1 MQVVGEG
8 EPSRHPSFL
17 AAAAEGGG
25 RADLRGPAVF
35 GLPALFSPEAVASV
49 PGAADQ
55 TADGGDEAA
64 ALAPV
69 EKPVEAGAGGRA
81 GAGGKS
87 ALALTTVHLWRVE
100 CRQLFADL
108 WRLQPEVLLHLLDQ
122 LLAGGVGDGAGDAS
136 EGGAAAAPGAAPC
149 QQAAPGAAPLG
160 GTTGDK
166 DGQQERARLL
176 RLRSKIAAVAA
187 TVDRTTRSIC
197 TTVRRVACQIKQR
210 RLQAPAGWMTRLT
223 KCDRPTYLCP
233 PASGTPAVCHAPPPA
248 SAALGSPLLLT
259 SLLCRPT
266 LCCHA
271 CCPIS
276 CYAIHLQRRLRV
288 CFTDNLTL
296 RCTTSPR
303 PQL

>member
-1 MQVVGEG
+1 MLCWVAQPDACLGVCAAGRLCHVPDGDLRRAAAGHEPPRARCSLAP
-8 EPSRHPSFL
+8 PSRVIHLCTSCPSPTDVPAAAPSL
-17 AAAAEGGG
+17 QARCRLWGRGSPAATPASSRLPPRAAAAPTS
-25 RADLRGPAVF
+25 ADLPSLAC
-35 GLPALFSPEAVASV
+35 PALFSPEAVASV

-187 TVDRTTRSIC
+187 TVEHQAHQTHDSHHSLHLHHRSA
-197 TTVRRVACQIKQR
+197 RGMPN
-210 RLQAPAGWMTRLT
+210 QAAASAS
-223 KCDRPTYLCP
+223 
-233 PASGTPAVCHAPPPA
+233 ASGLDD
-248 SAALGSPLLLT
+248 AADK
-259 SLLCRPT
+259 
-266 LCCHA
+266 
-271 CCPIS
+271 
-276 CYAIHLQRRLRV
+276 V
-288 CFTDNLTL
+288 
-296 RCTTSPR
+296 
-303 PQL
+303 

>member
-187 TVDRTTRSIC
+187 TVEHQAHQTHDSHHSLHLHHRSA
-197 TTVRRVACQIKQR
+197 RGMPN
-210 RLQAPAGWMTRLT
+210 QAAASAS
-223 KCDRPTYLCP
+223 
-233 PASGTPAVCHAPPPA
+233 ASGLDD
-248 SAALGSPLLLT
+248 AADK
-259 SLLCRPT
+259 
-266 LCCHA
+266 
-271 CCPIS
+271 
-276 CYAIHLQRRLRV
+276 V
-288 CFTDNLTL
+288 
-296 RCTTSPR
+296 
-303 PQL
+303 